1 MVFKTKTVPGSPLL
15 LYLDDAGSEY
25 KSLTEGIS
33 QRPLDGDFAVFG
45 GFVPDD
51 GLVVL
56 GR

>member
-25 KSLTEGIS
+25 KSLTEGMS
-33 QRPLDGDFAVFG
+33 QQSAEGDFTVFG